1 MITLTAFRHL
11 ECADYTVYCCIWLLK
26 VTKNS
31 VLIVTTTSIDND
43 HLSKICYHSFVLLL
57 NSEVTLKTSNK
68 IKV

>member
-11 ECADYTVYCCIWLLK
+11 ECADYTV
-26 VTKNS
+26 TKNV

-43 HLSKICYHSFVLLL
+43 QMSKICYHSFVILL
-57 NSEVTLKTSNK
+57 NCEFTLKTSNK